1 VSKLG
6 KYKKKKQ
13 KNSKKF
19 KNKKSF
25 KKSSWYPLKSVLFCK
40 MLEIKTFAPF
50 QLLMAKTS
58 TSFSWEKWSFFLWFF
73 FPLMFYAN
81 HSLPGVLFS
90 FDEAND
96 PLWMILC
103 FFLFF
108 IYLFFNFLIWVC
120 LICFCKWCVWSNA
133 WMNFVKV
140 EHVSREVNDPLS
152 FDFFPLMFYAN
163 HFLLVVLFSFDEVN
177 DPLWMILC
185 FFFYLFIWV
194 GLICGLQVMCLIKW
208 FYFTFRLLYFCP
220 LCVHSFN

>member
-1 VSKLG
+1 MSKLG

-81 HSLPGVLFS
+81 H
-90 FDEAND
+90 
-96 PLWMILC
+96 
-103 FFLFF
+103 
-108 IYLFFNFLIWVC
+108 
-120 LICFCKWCVWSNA
+120 
-133 WMNFVKV
+133 
-140 EHVSREVNDPLS
+140 
-152 FDFFPLMFYAN
+152 
-163 HFLLVVLFSFDEVN
+163 FLLVVLFSFDEVN